1 MFVLAPVPE
10 DSPEEQEE
18 ADQDEAGGAMD
29 TRTGCFWDWRE
40 ATLESRRSRC
50 FSEDC
55 IFNMT
60 ALPLPPGLISLTRDK
75 AVEIFSTFSVI
86 EKAKNFH
93 QLDLVTRL

>member
-10 DSPEEQEE
+10 DSPEKQEE
-18 ADQDEAGGAMD
+18 VDQNEAGGAVE
-29 TRTGCFWDWRE
+29 TRTGSFWDWRE
-40 ATLESRRSRC
+40 ATLESSRPRC

-60 ALPLPPGLISLTRDK
+60 ALPLSPGSISLTRDK